1 MTAPADERASVIQ
14 QGMWLASRLAPR
26 SPAFNV
32 STASR
37 LSGPLDV
44 GALQAAVS
52 ALTSRTPIL
61 RTRFVERDG
70 TLVAET
76 VPDACVPLEL
86 VDLGGR
92 PREAALRDA
101 RRRVETAAA
110 VPFDMSRP
118 PLLRAGVIRLAPHDH
133 IVHLDLHHAVCDG
146 WSLRLLLR
154 ELAETYA
161 SLCRP
166 DAGCPAPAP
175 SRPTY
180 WEYLRGARATAGP
193 GRAADLSFWREELS
207 GVRLLE
213 LPGSSVEP
221 TPGTVRPGAQTRF
234 VLDEEL
240 LARVDAL
247 AGRLC
252 TTRFVVLLSAFQT
265 VLGRVCGTRDVAL
278 GTTVSQRDGAEAEQ
292 VVGPLFNTVV
302 LRGEPA
308 GDLAFADLVDRNA
321 QRFLDVLE
329 HRHTPFETVLRDV
342 RRTTASAATNPL
354 FNVLFEVDYEPAEA
368 LRLTGTCA
376 EPWPIAFT
384 TPKSDL
390 DLALAPCATGL
401 EGTLTY
407 RTSAC
412 DSRTAEGVGARLRTV
427 LDAVTDE
434 ARGGPDL
441 PLYRIPVLTSDELAR
456 FEALSDGGPGELPDV
471 CLHELFERQARRTP
485 DRVAVR
491 EAGADGPAGAL
502 TYAELDARAD
512 RIARALVARG
522 VGPET
527 RVAVYL
533 HRTAD
538 LVAALLGVAKAGG
551 AYVPLDPAF
560 PLPRLRHLVR
570 DSEAAVVVTE
580 PALADAASE
589 LASAVMPVDE
599 QAPPGGPGPRRAGP
613 RNLCYVIYTS
623 GSTGAPKGVLVEHR
637 GLVNFLMWCVDRYV
651 GDRSGGAPLFSSIA
665 FDMIVPNL
673 FAPLLAGQT
682 VTVVPESV
690 PPSELGEVLRA
701 AGPFAFVKLTPG
713 HLELLTRQLP
723 AHRAG
728 ELARLLVV
736 GADAFPRSALGAWRA
751 LDPHT
756 PVLNEYGPTEAS
768 VANSV
773 HEVVPGDAD
782 GGGDLPIGLPIPRT
796 TLHVLDASFNRVPP
810 GATGEIFIGGDC
822 VVRGYAGLPAVTASR
837 FLPDPYGPPG
847 ARMYRTGDLGRWNAD
862 GEVEFLGRADQQVKI
877 RGYRVEPAE
886 VESAVAAH
894 PAVRRAVVIA
904 VRAPSGQ
911 LALAAYAVPRTDER
925 PSATE
930 VRASLSE
937 VLPPYLVPSVITWLD
952 ALPLNEN
959 GKTDRAALPPPVWQ
973 GSGTDGPAARPAG
986 ETAVELAG
994 LWSELLGI
1002 PVEDIGAQ
1010 DDFFALGGDSLL
1022 VLALLERLRSRYH
1035 RPMPFEE
1042 VLRSPTVAALAKVI
1056 DAERRR
1062 PREAESPDMSR
1073 IVRPGSLA
1081 RVQGSAGGGAPLVL
1095 VHPVGGTV
1103 FCYRH
1108 LVAELPPDQL
1118 VFGLTLASLRGG
1130 EGEES
1135 SLELMSARYAREI
1148 ADAMGEAVVVAGWS
1162 AGAPVAFET
1171 ARQLAALGH
1180 DVAGLVLLD
1189 PCAPQDPEGWRR
1201 QERELARM
1209 SARLRQSTGRRREE
1223 EFQAIIRSDLVE
1235 AMGVDPASCRTADRF
1250 PREVLRVW
1258 QRQCARLG
1266 SYRPGPLDGDLS
1278 LVTSADDAHSAR
1290 WESLVTG
1297 AVHRADG
1304 VPGGHFDMLRPPL
1317 VSQVARAVSRF
1328 LPTTVA
1334 GGSS

>member
-1 MTAPADERASVIQ
+1 MTAPACEPASVIQ

-37 LSGPLDV
+37 LTGPLDV

-61 RTRFVERDG
+61 RARFVERAG
-70 TLVAET
+70 TLVVET
-76 VPDACVPLEL
+76 VPDASVPLEV
-86 VDLGGR
+86 VDLGR
-92 PREAALRDA
+92 SPEAAALGDA

-118 PLLRAGVIRLAPHDH
+118 PLLRAGVIRLGPHDH
-133 IVHLDLHHAVCDG
+133 VVHLDLHHSVCDG

-161 SLCRP
+161 CLCRP
-166 DAGCPAPAP
+166 DARDPEPAP
-175 SRPTY
+175 SRPAY
-180 WEYLRGARATAGP
+180 WEYLRGARGTDGP
-193 GRAADLSFWREELS
+193 GRAADLSFWRQELS

-213 LPGSSVEP
+213 LPGNSVEP

-234 VLDEEL
+234 VLDEDL

-265 VLGRVCGTRDVAL
+265 VLGRLCGTHDVAV
-278 GTTVSQRDGAEAEQ
+278 GTTVSQRDGAEAER

-302 LRGEPA
+302 LRGELD
-308 GDLAFADLVDRNA
+308 GDPAFADLVDRNA

-342 RRTTASAATNPL
+342 RRTTRSAAANPL

-368 LRLTGTCA
+368 LRLTGTDA
-376 EPWPIAFT
+376 EPWPVGFT

-390 DLALAPCATGL
+390 DLALAPCGTGL

-412 DSRTAEGVGARLRTV
+412 DSRTAEEVGTRLRTV
-427 LDAVTDE
+427 LGAVTDA

-441 PLYRIPVLTSDELAR
+441 RLHRVPVLTSGELAR
-456 FEALSDGGPGELPDV
+456 FEELSDGGPGELPDA

-485 DRVAVR
+485 DQVAVR
-491 EAGADGPAGAL
+491 EAGGDGTAAL

-512 RIARALVARG
+512 RIARALAARG

-527 RVAVYL
+527 RVAVYM
-533 HRTAD
+533 HRSAH
-538 LVAALLGVAKAGG
+538 LVAALLGVAKAGA

-570 DSEAAVVVTE
+570 DSGSAVVLTE
-580 PALADAASE
+580 PVLADSASE
-589 LASAVMPVDE
+589 LSSAVMLVDE
-599 QAPPGGPGPRRAGP
+599 QAAPGGPAPVPADP

-623 GSTGAPKGVLVEHR
+623 GSTGTPKGVLVEHR

-651 GDRSGGAPLFSSIA
+651 GDRTGGAPLFSSIA

-673 FAPLLAGQT
+673 FAPLLVGQT

-690 PPSELGEVLRA
+690 PPSELGEVLSA

-713 HLELLTRQLP
+713 HLEVLTRQLP
-723 AHRAG
+723 AHRAKG
-728 ELARLLVV
+728 LARLLVV

-773 HEVVPGDAD
+773 HEVAPEDAD
-782 GGGDLPIGLPIPRT
+782 GAGDLPIGLPIPRT
-796 TLHVLDASFNRVPP
+796 TLHVLDASFNRVPT
-810 GATGEIFIGGDC
+810 GVTGEIYIGGDC

-894 PAVRRAVVIA
+894 PAVRRAVVVA

-911 LALAAYAVPRTDER
+911 LALAAYAVPRTSER
-925 PSATE
+925 PSAAE
-930 VRASLSE
+930 LRASLSE

-959 GKTDRAALPPPVWQ
+959 GKTDRAALPPPAWQ
-973 GSGTDGPAARPAG
+973 GSGADGPPARSAG
-986 ETAVELAG
+986 ETAVELAA

-1002 PVEDIGAQ
+1002 PAEDIGAA

-1022 VLALLERLRSRYH
+1022 VLALLERLRARYD
-1035 RPMPFEE
+1035 RPVPFEE
-1042 VLRSPTVAALAKVI
+1042 VLRSPTLAALSAVI

-1062 PREAESPDMSR
+1062 PGGSGTPDVSR
-1073 IVRPGSLA
+1073 PRSLA
-1081 RVQGSAGGGAPLVL
+1081 RIQGAAGGGVPLVL

-1108 LVAELPPDQL
+1108 LVAELPSAQP
-1118 VFGLTLASLRGG
+1118 VYGLTLASLHGDGG
-1130 EGEES
+1130 DDES
-1135 SLELMSARYAREI
+1135 TVELLSSRYAREI
-1148 ADAMGEAVVVAGWS
+1148 TGAVDEAVVVAGWS
-1162 AGAPVAFET
+1162 AGAPVALET
-1171 ARQLAALGH
+1171 CRQLAALGH
-1180 DVAGLVLLD
+1180 GVAGLVLLD
-1189 PCAPQDPEGWRR
+1189 PCAPEDPAGWRE

-1209 SARLRQSTGRRREE
+1209 SARLHQATGRRREE
-1223 EFQAIIRSDLVE
+1223 AFQAIVRSGLVE
-1235 AMGVDPASCRTADRF
+1235 TMGVDPASCRTPDRF

-1266 SYRPGPLDGDLS
+1266 AYRPGPHDGDLC
-1278 LVTSADDAHSAR
+1278 LVTSAEDAHSAR
-1290 WESLVTG
+1290 WESLATG
-1297 AVHRADG
+1297 AVHRAS
-1304 VPGGHFDMLRPPL
+1304 VSGGHFDMLRPPFATE
-1317 VSQVARAVSRF
+1317 VARAVSGF
-1328 LPTTVA
+1328 LPIAVA
-1334 GGSS
+1334 GGPAS